1 QRNTRRRD
9 PEGRMSLAAHLK
21 ELRRRFILGALGVL
35 VGAIAGWFL
44 SDMLLEAI
52 RQPIDRLQEEFG
64 LDAQLNFQDVTS
76 SLDIKVRIS
85 LSAGLILS
93 SPWWMYQ
100 IWAFINP
107 G

>member
-1 QRNTRRRD
+1 
-9 PEGRMSLAAHLK
+9 
-21 ELRRRFILGALGVL
+21 RRFILGALGVL

-44 SDMLLEAI
+44 SDWALELM
-52 RQPIDRLQEEFG
+52 QVPVQRLQAEG
-64 LDAQLNFQDVTS
+64 LDARLNFQDPAS

-85 LSAGLILS
+85 LSLGLILS

-107 G
+107 GLTSKEKRYTVGFVGAGVPLFL